1 MTTDRHVIRL
11 DQGIS
16 WSSYQLALDWA
27 ERRWGPSRSMLNPAG
42 TWYAWFELP
51 DGYLSLNGKLRVR
64 GFFQVNT
71 KEMLVEL
78 GLVRPWEWSEPG
90 SVDGQ

>member
-16 WSSYQLALDWA
+16 WDGYQLALDWA
-27 ERRWGPSRSMLNPAG
+27 ERRWGSSRTMINPAG

-51 DGYLSLNGKLRVR
+51 DSINGNLRVR
-64 GFFQVNT
+64 GFFQVST

-78 GLVRPWEWSEPG
+78 VLARPWEWSEPG